1 MYIARH
7 MTSPAVTV
15 SPDTLLPAVREIM
28 NTRKFRHLPVVDEEQ
43 RLIGM
48 ITDRDLRSAY
58 PSSLLP
64 EDKRLA
70 ILENVAR
77 TEVRSIMSRN
87 IIAITPLST
96 LDDGLY
102 FLSKEKIGMLPVV
115 DEEQRVIGVF
125 SVQDLMAAYKK
136 LYGIGERGSAL
147 IAVEDDGR
155 PKPLTRIVRVLE
167 EREIRFSRLTR
178 VQGEDGGRKIIY
190 LRVHTFNIGMVHK
203 ALKEIGMT
211 VMIPDLQDILPEPHA

>member
-1 MYIARH
+1 MYIERH

-15 SPDTLLPAVREIM
+15 SPDTLLPDVRDIM
-28 NTRKFRHLPVVDEEQ
+28 NTRKFRHLPVVDEQQ

-70 ILENVAR
+70 ILKNVAK
-77 TEVRSIMSRN
+77 TEVRSVMTRKLISLN
-87 IIAITPLST
+87 PLST
-96 LDDGLY
+96 LDDALY
-102 FLSKEKIGMLPVV
+102 FLSKEKVGMLPVI
-115 DEEQRVIGVF
+115 DEEQHIIGVF
-125 SVQDLMAAYKK
+125 SVQDLMMAYKK

-147 IAVEDDGR
+147 IAVEDDGK

-178 VQGEDGGRKIIY
+178 VHAEAGGKNIIY
-190 LRVHTFNIGMVHK
+190 LRVHTFNLNVVHK
-203 ALKEIGMT
+203 ALKESGMT
-211 VMIPDLQDILPEPHA
+211 MMVPDLRDILPKPQA

>member
-115 DEEQRVIGVF
+115 DDEQQVIGVF

-211 VMIPDLQDILPEPHA
+211 VMIPDLQDILPKPHA